1 MKTIRASKRSVTVQL
16 YGMPFLIHLE
26 QPAQPEGRGLL
37 VERVHKEA
45 KAPKAFRVRKGF
57 KGQPAQLG
65 HRGHK
70 APKAFRV
77 RREYKVPLVLQ
88 GRQARPVAKV
98 LRGLK
103 APKAYKG
110 LLE

>member
-45 KAPKAFRVRKGF
+45 KAPKAFRVR
-57 KGQPAQLG
+57 
-65 HRGHK
+65 
-70 APKAFRV
+70 
-77 RREYKVPLVLQ
+77 REYKVPLVLQ